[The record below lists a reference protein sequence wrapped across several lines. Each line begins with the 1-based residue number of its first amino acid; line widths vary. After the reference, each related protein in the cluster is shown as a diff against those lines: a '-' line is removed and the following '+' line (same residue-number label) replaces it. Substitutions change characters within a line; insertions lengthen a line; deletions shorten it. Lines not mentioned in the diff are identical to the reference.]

1 MDGIRVSSSIG
12 LNPTEE
18 FAPNAFDFPTRS
30 ASTTNAN
37 NARPRNSYKNRDL
50 LRKELEQSNKQIAKL
65 EDELEEQEL
74 SSLEKMV
81 KQNNIIEH
89 QERAIQF
96 RQMHLET
103 TLDEMA
109 ETEGKIKQ
117 YEQRI
122 KEIRSKAL
130 IRKFQSRFW
139 MSLFILSMIE
149 HIAEGSLSWTVKNV
163 IMPVTSDLVF
173 SNATVAVLL
182 RAGLVVSGA
191 VYFRMDK
198 MLGRVPALV

>member
-1 MDGIRVSSSIG
+1 
-12 LNPTEE
+12 
-18 FAPNAFDFPTRS
+18 
-30 ASTTNAN
+30 
-37 NARPRNSYKNRDL
+37 
-50 LRKELEQSNKQIAKL
+50 
-65 EDELEEQEL
+65 
-74 SSLEKMV
+74 MV

-191 VYFRMDK
+191 VYFRIDK
-198 MLGRVPALV
+198 VLGRVPALV